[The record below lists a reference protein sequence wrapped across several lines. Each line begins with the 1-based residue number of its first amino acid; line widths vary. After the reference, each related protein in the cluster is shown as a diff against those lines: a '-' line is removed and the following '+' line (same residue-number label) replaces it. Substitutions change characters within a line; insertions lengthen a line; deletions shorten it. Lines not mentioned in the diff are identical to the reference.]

1 MADGLWS
8 CKWLN
13 HNFLLRMNNR
23 ISSTIQRYFHNWLR
37 RVPIGNDGIARI
49 WARQIY
55 ILPTSG
61 GLMFGAVVM
70 LMLLGSLNYQ
80 NNLGLL
86 FTFFLV
92 AIGLLAMHHAWFNL
106 LKLAVQVRGGSPVF
120 VGELATIAITV
131 RAEQPRAHYDIR
143 LWHERHSTAPVHIPR
158 GDQRQITLGIPATR
172 RGLLHVTE
180 LMVETRHPLH
190 LFRAWSYLICDATT
204 LIYPQPAHHAPDPD
218 QDSGVAQS
226 PQRTTRVGADD
237 YLGSR
242 PYRPGDSPRHIDWK
256 AFARERGLVVKQFG
270 GETGQTLWLDWSQ
283 LTAPDPE
290 IRLSVLTRQVLDASA
305 SGVQFGLRLPNVIE
319 QPGAGAAQMQ
329 RCLTHLALFHV

>member
-1 MADGLWS
+1 MI
-8 CKWLN
+8 K
-13 HNFLLRMNNR
+13 R
-23 ISSTIQRYFHNWLR
+23 IIHAVKHHFYHWLR

-55 ILPTSG
+55 ILPTSS

-106 LKLAVQVRGGSPVF
+106 LKLAVQVRGGAPVF
-120 VGELATIAITV
+120 VGELATIVVTL

-143 LWHERHSTAPVHIPR
+143 LWHERHSVAPVHIPR
-158 GDQRQITLGIPATR
+158 GDQRQITFGVPATR

-190 LFRAWSYLICDATT
+190 LFRAWSYIICDATT
-204 LIYPQPAHHAPDPD
+204 LIYPQPAPHAPAPLTNGGAT
-218 QDSGVAQS
+218 QQRPFPQQQS
-226 PQRTTRVGADD
+226 GADD

-242 PYRPGDSPRHIDWK
+242 PYRFGDSPHHIDWK

-270 GETGQTLWLDWSQ
+270 CEAGQTLWLDWSQ
-283 LTAPDPE
+283 LTASDPE
-290 IRLSVLTRQVLDASA
+290 IRLSVLTRQVLDVSA
-305 SGVQFGLRLPNVIE
+305 SGVQFGLRLPGVIE
-319 QPGAGAAQMQ
+319 QPAAGVAQMQ
-329 RCLTHLALFHV
+329 RCLTHLALFNV